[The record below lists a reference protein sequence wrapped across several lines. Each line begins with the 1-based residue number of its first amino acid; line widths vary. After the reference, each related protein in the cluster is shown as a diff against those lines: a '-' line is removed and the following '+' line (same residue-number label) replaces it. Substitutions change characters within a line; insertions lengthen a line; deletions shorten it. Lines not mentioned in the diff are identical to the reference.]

1 MVRKLY
7 KKPCQNKKIYY
18 YYLKVLNAI
27 TKILGG
33 FFMGKNKSLILTTV
47 FLSMILVVS
56 AQAMPRLVLLEHET
70 STT

>member
-1 MVRKLY
+1 
-7 KKPCQNKKIYY
+7 
-18 YYLKVLNAI
+18 
-27 TKILGG
+27 
-33 FFMGKNKSLILTTV
+33 MGKNKSLILTTV